1 MHKFNVIE
9 TDERPKSVLHT
20 LSVDTWF
27 LTVDT
32 AYGMIRRLTCGA
44 RDILRPMPD
53 ECRDP
58 RLSCCYPLLPFANR
72 IDQAHLDFEGLVA
85 EISPALPEPHGLHG
99 TGWQSD
105 WTAEDIGSDH
115 LVLTLEGGAD
125 RAWPWRWRAEQRFS
139 ITQSGLTVDLTL
151 TNIDAVSA
159 PASIGLHPAFLL
171 EAETRIETDIGGIWD
186 CRPDLIPSG
195 WRPITWPAIEA
206 HPLDNCL
213 TDWSGR
219 AALRTPGQSPIT
231 LVADTGHLQVYRPK
245 GENFLCLEPVTARP
259 NVWTPIKNGP
269 VEPPAILAPLER
281 LSVTMTL
288 SA

>member
-9 TDERPKSVLHT
+9 NDERPKTVLHT
-20 LSVDTWF
+20 LSIDTWS

-32 AYGMIRRLTCGA
+32 AFGMIRRLRCGA
-44 RDILRPMPD
+44 RDVLRPMSD
-53 ECRDP
+53 ASRDP
-58 RLSCCYPLLPFANR
+58 RLSGCFALVPFANR
-72 IDQAHLDFEGLVA
+72 IDQARLAFEGRVA
-85 EISPALPEPHGLHG
+85 KMGPALPEPHGLHG

-151 TNIDAVSA
+151 TNIDTTPA
-159 PASIGLHPAFLL
+159 PASIGLHPTILL
-171 EAETRIETDIGGIWD
+171 EAETRIETNIDGIWD

-195 WRPITWPAIEA
+195 WRPIGWPDIEA
-206 HPLDNCL
+206 QALDNCL
-213 TDWSGR
+213 TGWSGR
-219 AALRTPGQSPIT
+219 ATIRTPDQCPIT
-231 LVADTGHLQVYRPK
+231 LVADTSQLQVYRPK
-245 GENFLCLEPVTARP
+245 GENFVCLEPVTARP
-259 NVWTPIKNGP
+259 NIWTPIKNGP
-269 VEPPAILAPLER
+269 VEPPAILVPQER